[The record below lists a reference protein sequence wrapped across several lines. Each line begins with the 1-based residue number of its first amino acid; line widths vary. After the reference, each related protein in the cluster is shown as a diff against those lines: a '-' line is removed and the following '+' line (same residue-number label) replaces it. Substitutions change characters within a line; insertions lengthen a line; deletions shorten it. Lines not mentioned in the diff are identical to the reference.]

1 MGYVIIELPSRI
13 TRRYELTDSEQIES
27 LLKALD
33 KNGARLKDDPEHF
46 LTAEDIHRHQSRQGR
61 EERER
66 FRSLGNRQSRTRPMT
81 YRVELKRSVQKALA
95 RLPKNIQ
102 RRIAQAIDGLTTEPR
117 PHGYIQ
123 METDDIL
130 YRIRVG
136 DYRIVYEIID
146 DRLVVLVIRIA
157 HRREVYR

>member
-1 MGYVIIELPSRI
+1 
-13 TRRYELTDSEQIES
+13 
-27 LLKALD
+27 
-33 KNGARLKDDPEHF
+33 
-46 LTAEDIHRHQSRQGR
+46 
-61 EERER
+61 
-66 FRSLGNRQSRTRPMT
+66 MT
-81 YRVELKRSVQKALA
+81 YSVEFKRSAMRQLKR
-95 RLPKNIQ
+95 LPQNIQ
-102 RRIAQAIDGLTTEPR
+102 RRIADAVDRLADNPR

-146 DRLVVLVIRIA
+146 NQLVVLVIRIG

>member
-1 MGYVIIELPSRI
+1 
-13 TRRYELTDSEQIES
+13 
-27 LLKALD
+27 
-33 KNGARLKDDPEHF
+33 
-46 LTAEDIHRHQSRQGR
+46 
-61 EERER
+61 
-66 FRSLGNRQSRTRPMT
+66 MT
-81 YRVELKRSVQKALA
+81 YSVEFKRSAMRQLK

-102 RRIAQAIDGLTTEPR
+102 RRIADAVDRLADNPR

-136 DYRIVYEIID
+136 DYRIIYEIID
-146 DRLVVLVIRIA
+146 NKLVVLVIRIG